1 MRSQPDVGRSRALCG
16 LALGFLLIGQV
27 GAASPASAK
36 AEQKAKA
43 ESKTESGAPAIRSE
57 MHAAYASIEQLLPLT
72 LDPKTWADP
81 ARRATIQK
89 QLDQLARTSSAIEKH
104 AAQRDQSFIMLSRSL
119 SEELE
124 DVKHRFALGQL
135 EESRYLLMQSTSN
148 CVTCH
153 ERLPSARDFPMGQRL
168 GETMNLD
175 ELPVDERI
183 HTRLVTRQFDAAMT
197 DLETAMADP
206 RERPSDLD
214 FSGSLVD
221 YLTVGIRVKQD
232 PDRVARHLR
241 TFAKRPDVPR
251 YLRKHVDQWVSDL
264 EQTKGALDSKT
275 PLVAARRLVRRGTPD
290 GETRPLA
297 RDTTVPDLVASS
309 LLLRF
314 ISRDDVPAV
323 QKAEAFYLLG
333 VAESRGIDS
342 PWIPQAGVHLE
353 FAVRLA
359 PEAPFA
365 DSAYDALEEYMY
377 LNYGGVSGETAL
389 PIDITAKLDE
399 LRELLEAADA
409 GAPQSAPE

>member
-1 MRSQPDVGRSRALCG
+1 MRSHTGDRGLRAQSVTAVGLLVLG
-16 LALGFLLIGQV
+16 LV
-27 GAASPASAK
+27 GGMSPAWGKSQSK
-36 AEQKAKA
+36 AEAG
-43 ESKTESGAPAIRSE
+43 SKTDAGSPELRSE
-57 MHAAYASIEQLLPLT
+57 MHAAYASIEELMPLT

-89 QLDQLARTSSAIEKH
+89 QLDQLARTSTAIEKH
-104 AAQRDQSFIMLSRSL
+104 ASQRDQSFLMLSRSL
-119 SEELE
+119 SEEIE
-124 DVKHRFALGQL
+124 DVKHRFSLGQL
-135 EESRYLLMQSTSN
+135 EESRYLLMQATSN

-153 ERLPSARDFPMGQRL
+153 ERLPSARDFPMGKRL
-168 GETMNLD
+168 SETMNLD
-175 ELPVDERI
+175 DLPVDERI
-183 HTRLVTRQFDAAMT
+183 HTRLVTRQFDAAMI
-197 DLETAMADP
+197 DLETALADP

-214 FSGSLVD
+214 FSGGLVD

-264 EQTKGALDSKT
+264 EATKSALTSKQ

-290 GETRPLA
+290 GDTRPLA

-314 ISRDDVPAV
+314 IDQDDVSSV

-365 DSAYDALEEYMY
+365 GSAYDALEEYMY

-389 PIDITAKLDE
+389 PVDITAKLDE
-399 LRELLEAADA
+399 LRALLEAAEADTP
-409 GAPQSAPE
+409 GDAPE

>member
-1 MRSQPDVGRSRALCG
+1 MIRPGARPHSGGVVRSAVVVLM
-16 LALGFLLIGQV
+16 LAGAI
-27 GAASPASAK
+27 GAALPAGAKSK
-36 AEQKAKA
+36 AEEDAQAKQLR
-43 ESKTESGAPAIRSE
+43 TQ

-89 QLDQLARTSSAIEKH
+89 QLDLLAQTSTAIERH
-104 AAQRDQSFIMLSRSL
+104 ASQRDQSFLMLSRSL
-119 SEELE
+119 SEEIE

-135 EESRYLLMQSTSN
+135 EESRYLLMQATSN

-168 GETMNLD
+168 GEAMDLD

-183 HTRLVTRQFDAAMT
+183 HTRLVTRQFDAAMA
-197 DLETAMADP
+197 DLETALADP

-264 EQTKGALDSKT
+264 EETKGALASKK
-275 PLVAARRLVRRGTPD
+275 PLVEARKLVRRSMVD

-314 ISRDDVPAV
+314 IGRDDVPTV
-323 QKAEAFYLLG
+323 EKAEAFYLLG

-353 FAVRLA
+353 FAIRLA
-359 PEAPFA
+359 PGAPFA
-365 DSAYDALEEYMY
+365 NAAYDALEEYMY
-377 LNYGGVSGETAL
+377 LNYGGVAGDTEL
-389 PIDITAKLDE
+389 PVDISAKLDE
-399 LRELLEAADA
+399 LRELVET
-409 GAPQSAPE
+409 GGVVPPGGGVPQ